1 MTKKDAEKVADI
13 MFNKLLALINQDNEA
28 LNRALGDIIS
38 DAEFHITK
46 EEMYLGELARLETL
60 RMLYQEREEFEK
72 CNIMK
77 SPAVGFGGLF
87 VCTTE
92 VSIDY

>member
-13 MFNKLLALINQDNEA
+13 MFNKLLSLLNQDNDA

-38 DAEFHITK
+38 GAEFHITK

-60 RMLYQEREEFEK
+60 RMLYQEKEEFEK
-72 CNIMK
+72 CNIIK
-77 SPAVGFGGLF
+77 SK
-87 VCTTE
+87 
-92 VSIDY
+92 IDIIKEKLDIIGP

>member
-1 MTKKDAEKVADI
+1 MLKKW
-13 MFNKLLALINQDNEA
+13 LILCLIKNQDNEA

-46 EEMYLGELARLETL
+46 EEMYLGELARLETFRLETL

-77 SPAVGFGGLF
+77 AK
-87 VCTTE
+87 
-92 VSIDY
+92 IDVIKEKLDIIGP

>member
-1 MTKKDAEKVADI
+1 MKKEDAEKVADI

-46 EEMYLGELARLETL
+46 EEMYLGEQARLETL

-77 SPAVGFGGLF
+77 AK
-87 VCTTE
+87 
-92 VSIDY
+92 IDVIKEKLDIIGP

>member
-13 MFNKLLALINQDNEA
+13 MFNKLLSLLNQDNES

-46 EEMYLGELARLETL
+46 EEM
-60 RMLYQEREEFEK
+60 
-72 CNIMK
+72 
-77 SPAVGFGGLF
+77 
-87 VCTTE
+87 
-92 VSIDY
+92 

>member
-1 MTKKDAEKVADI
+1 MTKKDAENVADI
-13 MFNKLLALINQDNEA
+13 MFNKLLSLLNQDNES

-60 RMLYQEREEFEK
+60 RMLYQAKEEFEK
-72 CNIMK
+72 CNIIK
-77 SPAVGFGGLF
+77 SK
-87 VCTTE
+87 
-92 VSIDY
+92 IDVIKEKLDFNEEI